1 MWSSLAVLIAAAVVT
16 AAVAFWTL
24 RAYRRGG
31 GNAAAPALAGCAAVA
46 LAALGA
52 YLAIGKPDLPDAPY
66 RERLEALRTRD
77 PTTFSA
83 DEALAVLG
91 QAAKDHPR
99 DPLPHFYTAEIL
111 LGQGRAAEA
120 ARAYE
125 LALRRDPE
133 SVDAMMGMGRALVAV
148 DDGRVGPEAL
158 ALFQQVAARSDNPAP
173 WIYQAMAA
181 MQEGRE
187 ADARRLWGEALS
199 RMAEDDPRRAMAAR
213 MSSGAQQ

>member
-31 GNAAAPALAGCAAVA
+31 GKAAAPALVGCAAVA
-46 LAALGA
+46 LASLGA
-52 YLAIGKPDLPDAPY
+52 YLAVGNPSLPDAPF
-66 RERLEALRTRD
+66 RQRLEALRSRD

-83 DEALAVLG
+83 DEALAVLA
-91 QAAKDHPR
+91 QAAKDHPQ

-111 LGQGRAAEA
+111 LGQGRPAEA

-133 SVDAMMGMGRALVAV
+133 NADAMMGLGRALVAA
-148 DDGRVGPEAL
+148 DDGRVSPEAL
-158 ALFQQVAARSDNPAP
+158 ALFQQLGARSDNPAP

-187 ADARRLWGEALS
+187 ADARGLWGEALS
-199 RMAEDDPRRAMAAR
+199 RMSEDDPRRAMAAR